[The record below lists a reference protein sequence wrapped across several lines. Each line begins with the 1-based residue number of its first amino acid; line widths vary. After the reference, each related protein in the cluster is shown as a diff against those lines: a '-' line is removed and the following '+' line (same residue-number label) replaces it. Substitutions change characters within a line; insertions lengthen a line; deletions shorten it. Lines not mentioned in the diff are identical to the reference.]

1 MTNLI
6 ELIRKNLGYNEIH
19 KIDPNTQDV
28 RADQKVHGTDS
39 LTQAAI
45 PTVLV
50 GLYNNLQTEE
60 SASQMLEGD
69 SASWLTTIFG
79 NKTDS
84 VIDKIAAY
92 AKTAPASVKQES
104 EHIANEAVR
113 IVRQQISDHQNFT
126 AIQAFVKE
134 NRTDT
139 LKYLP
144 AALQIGDLVNNNNI
158 DDRTNKM
165 EGPVSNFMHKLE
177 KTFNSNE

>member
-1 MTNLI
+1 
-6 ELIRKNLGYNEIH
+6 
-19 KIDPNTQDV
+19 V
-28 RADQKVHGTDS
+28 REDQKVHGTDS
-39 LTQAAI
+39 LAQAAI

-60 SASQMLEGD
+60 SASKILDGD
-69 SASWLTTIFG
+69 SVNWLTTIFG

-92 AKTAPASVKQES
+92 AKTAPSSVKQEA

-113 IVRQQISDHQNFT
+113 VVRQQISDHHNFT